1 MIQSV
6 SNTITGNGTMYIGS
20 RLRGRII
27 AVKIVA
33 GAVTDNYDMALTG
46 ETTGI
51 AIFTHDNLTL
61 STTEWF
67 YPRRL
72 ADDQADESVS
82 ADFYVQIPVLN
93 ERIKC
98 VVANAGTTKDI
109 AVTVIYD
116 SED

>member
-1 MIQSV
+1 
-6 SNTITGNGTMYIGS
+6 MYIGS
-20 RLRGRII
+20 RLRGRILAI
-27 AVKIVA
+27 KIVA
-33 GAVTDNYDMALTG
+33 GAVTDNYDMVLTG

-51 AIFTHDNLTL
+51 AIFTHANLTL

-72 ADDQADESVS
+72 ADDQADASIS
-82 ADFYVQIPVLN
+82 TDCYVEIPVFN

-98 VVANAGTTKDI
+98 VITNAGTAKDV

-116 SED
+116 SET